1 MSKKIY
7 NHLVLNII
15 ADADALA
22 KQHEV
27 FVEQYV
33 TRANDELYNILS
45 KLMSICLHVQA
56 SDVKDNIIHKMR
68 KTLREDFGIKTQTN
82 SRVASIVVRYVVRSN
97 RKTAHIY
104 GRAIEIAIADGIKP
118 EELPDYIHKKGGVD
132 AIRKSVVTAE
142 VKNKNQAVKKIVNK
156 CLTQQFYKKK
166 PIGEVQFVNNSLL
179 PYAVDVEFTYLICA
193 TDSRKPGLQVV
204 GSLYPCKELE
214 SKALEFFSLTSIV
227 MSKYGTNEFN
237 KICIENDFNPDLM
250 IRWMKTN
257 GFNEGTDAQ
266 NFVTEL
272 KNSVKTS
279 PKVNEE
285 KKYETD
291 NLDSFQNWII

>member
-1 MSKKIY
+1 M
-7 NHLVLNII
+7 
-15 ADADALA
+15 
-22 KQHEV
+22 
-27 FVEQYV
+27 
-33 TRANDELYNILS
+33 T
-45 KLMSICLHVQA
+45 
-56 SDVKDNIIHKMR
+56 
-68 KTLREDFGIKTQTN
+68 
-82 SRVASIVVRYVVRSN
+82 
-97 RKTAHIY
+97 
-104 GRAIEIAIADGIKP
+104 
-118 EELPDYIHKKGGVD
+118 PD
-132 AIRKSVVTAE
+132 
-142 VKNKNQAVKKIVNK
+142 NQAVKKIVNK

-272 KNSVKTS
+272 KNLVKTS
-279 PKVNEE
+279 RKVNEE